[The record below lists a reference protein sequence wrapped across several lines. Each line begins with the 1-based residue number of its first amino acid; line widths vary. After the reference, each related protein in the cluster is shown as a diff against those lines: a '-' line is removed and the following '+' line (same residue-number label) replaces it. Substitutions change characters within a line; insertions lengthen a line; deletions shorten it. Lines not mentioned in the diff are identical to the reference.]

1 MAYDTERKRYDKRH
15 LWVVE
20 LEVNGVTQR
29 FCEDVS
35 PMPIGLNA
43 VPTLRG
49 MPSVNPAVIDLKGGI
64 GVRAKCNVSFTEH
77 QDYTVYGTIQ
87 NPVRFWSRWRAENPY
102 YLGQRVSV
110 LSGYIPENNVFD
122 EANFTRRDYILETF
136 SQTAGGVTITGK
148 DPLKLASND
157 RAKAPRESKGSLLNA
172 ISDTETTF
180 LLQPSGIGDAEY
192 PASNGIIRIGDEV
205 MLYTTRSGDSISGLT
220 RGYYNTDISAH
231 SENDTVQLCLL
242 YDGQTV
248 DAIDSDLLINYANVD
263 PSYIPSASWA
273 AEVSDAFIVTY
284 TALITEPVGVQE
296 LLEEF
301 AQSAPHYLYYD
312 ERVNQ
317 IQLKALKPPPSD
329 AVQLNY
335 EGNFLGGSTSV
346 TDKQDMRIST
356 VICRFGIIN
365 PVKDLDETSNY
376 RAAYVR
382 VDTNSVAN
390 YGQEAYKIV
399 NSRWIASDNQT
410 AAVLMAARVG
420 RRFSDA
426 PRQFNCSLDA
436 KDADVWAGDD
446 VLAQTDLIEQAGGG
460 FPYLNYQVIS
470 ASEKQNFDY
479 QLLEHTYGPALPQ
492 DEGVEDP
499 DVRLVYIATEI
510 DQLKDDVGNVR
521 TLRQYYEDIYGT
533 DPLEA
538 QLDVRFIFN
547 ANAVAGSSDNT
558 QYAVRTGAWPELT
571 TPILIQ
577 NNGLI
582 VGKGGFGGN
591 YLQQGGDG
599 GPALQLQAN
608 IRLNNLNTIGGG
620 GGGGTGGQFT
630 ESGTTCR
637 AGGGGGAGYTTGL
650 ASGDT
655 SVTPGNAT
663 VSIQPAQNG
672 TNKLGGNGGQSQ
684 GLAGGIVIKAN
695 GTDGGNL
702 GLAGDPNLIDGVNG
716 GAAGKAID
724 LNGFTITYINT
735 GTIAGAVS

>member
-1 MAYDTERKRYDKRH
+1 MAYDVERKKYSKKH
-15 LWVVE
+15 LWIVE
-20 LEVNGVTQR
+20 LEVDGVIQR
-29 FCEDVS
+29 FCEDIS
-35 PMPIGLNA
+35 PLPTGLDA

-49 MPSVNPAVIDLKGGI
+49 MPSVNPAQIDLKGGL

-77 QDYTVYGTIQ
+77 QDYTVYGTLQ

-102 YLGQRVSV
+102 YLGQRISI
-110 LSGYIPENNVFD
+110 LSGYIPEDGVYD
-122 EANFTRRDYILETF
+122 EVNFTRRDYIIETF
-136 SQTAGGVTITGK
+136 SQTASGVTITGK

-172 ISDTETTF
+172 ILDTDTEF
-180 LLQPSGIGDAEY
+180 LLQPAGIGDAEY

-205 MLYTTRSGDSISGLT
+205 MLYTTRSGDTISGLT
-220 RGYYNTDISAH
+220 RGYYNTEISEH

-248 DAIDSDLLINYANVD
+248 DSIVSDLLINYANVD
-263 PSYIPSASWA
+263 PSYIPSAQWA
-273 AEVSDAFIVTY
+273 AEVSDAFIVNY
-284 TALITEPVGVQE
+284 TALITEPVGVQK
-296 LLEEF
+296 LIEEF

-329 AVQLNY
+329 AFRIDY
-335 EGNFLGGSTSV
+335 EGNFLQGSSSV

-382 VDTNSVAN
+382 VDTDSVSN

-399 NSRWIASDNQT
+399 NSRWIAADNQT

-420 RRFSDA
+420 RRFSEA
-426 PRQFNCSLDA
+426 PRQLNVSLDA

-446 VLAQTDLIEQAGGG
+446 VLARTDLIEQAGGG

-470 ASEKQNFDY
+470 ASEKENFNY

-499 DVRLVYIATEI
+499 NVRLVYIATEI
-510 DQLKDDVGNVR
+510 DQLKDEAGNVR

-533 DPLEA
+533 DPLDPDF
-538 QLDVRFIFN
+538 DVRFIFN
-547 ANAVAGSSDNT
+547 ANAVAGSSDIT
-558 QYAVRTGAWPELT
+558 KYAVRTGAWPELN

-582 VGKGGFGGN
+582 VGKGGQGGN
-591 YLQQGGDG
+591 YLQQGGNG

-620 GGGGTGGQFT
+620 GGGGTGGRFT
-630 ESGTTCR
+630 EGGTTCR

-655 SVTPGNAT
+655 SVTPSNAT
-663 VSIQPAQNG
+663 VSIVPAQNG
-672 TNKLGGNGGQSQ
+672 TNKLGGNGGIAQ
-684 GLAGGIVIKAN
+684 GLGGGIVVTAR
-695 GTDGGNL
+695 GTNGGNL
-702 GLAGDPNLIDGVNG
+702 GNAGTPNLIDGVNG